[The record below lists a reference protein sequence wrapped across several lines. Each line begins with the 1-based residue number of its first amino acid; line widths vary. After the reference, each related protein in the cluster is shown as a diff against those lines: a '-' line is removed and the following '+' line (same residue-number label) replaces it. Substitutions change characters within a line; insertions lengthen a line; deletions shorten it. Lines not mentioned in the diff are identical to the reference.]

1 MRPVTLDA
9 NAQDANAEDAIAG
22 LPHSLLDFW
31 FGPPGAPER
40 RQQRDI
46 WWRKDPAFDDTLR
59 RLFGPAQ
66 AEAAAGRLARLA
78 ETPEGALALVILLD
92 QIPRNIFR
100 GDPRCYACDG
110 LACATAADAIA
121 RGFDR
126 NLSAVERMFLYM
138 PFEHSERLADQDRA
152 VELFAALERYP
163 ETAKIGETIG
173 RHREIVA
180 RFGRFPHRNALL
192 GRASTAEEEAFLKE
206 PNSSF

>member
-1 MRPVTLDA
+1 MRPATLDG
-9 NAQDANAEDAIAG
+9 NAEDAIAG

-31 FGPPGAPER
+31 FGPPGAPAR
-40 RQQRDI
+40 GQQRDL
-46 WWRKDPAFDDTLR
+46 WWRKDPAFDDALH

-66 AEAAAGRLARLA
+66 ATAASGRLAHLA
-78 ETPEGALALVILLD
+78 KTPEGALALVILLD

-100 GDPRCYACDG
+100 GDPRCYASDG

-126 NLSAVERMFLYM
+126 SLSAVERMFLYM
-138 PFEHSERLADQDRA
+138 PFEHSERGADQDRA
-152 VELFAALERYP
+152 VALFATLERFP
-163 ETAKIGETIG
+163 ETAGIGETIA
-173 RHREIVA
+173 RHRAIVA
-180 RFGRFPHRNALL
+180 RFGRFPHRNAIL